1 MEGEPKIIDL
11 EKMATTRLENIIDVG
26 LTASAMI
33 RLFERGTKEKKLRG
47 RTIKTVKEMLKAKSE
62 LELSNLNLAQ
72 VVKS

>member
-1 MEGEPKIIDL
+1 VEGEPKIIDL

-47 RTIKTVKEMLKAKSE
+47 RTIKTVKEMFKAKSE